1 MLLRKYMSLLGV
13 GSAQIDLILE
23 KDILK
28 PGDSVNG
35 HFLIKGGTID
45 QQLKQIDC
53 QLVMKNEMIDT
64 EKVIDTITI
73 QVQSKIQS
81 DEADKVPFAFQLPK
95 DVPVSTKEISYR
107 FKTKLIFEQGVES
120 WDEDMIK
127 VISQ

>member
-28 PGDSVNG
+28 PGDYVNG

-53 QLVMKNEMIDT
+53 DLVMMDGRTGRE
-64 EKVIDTITI
+64 EVIDTIAIPTMAR
-73 QVQSKIQS
+73 IQS
-81 DEADKVPFAFQLPK
+81 DEADQVPFSFLLPT
-95 DVPVSTKEISYR
+95 DVPLSTKEISYQ
-107 FKTKLIFEQGVES
+107 FKTKLTFEKGVES
-120 WDEDMIK
+120 WDEDMIE
-127 VISQ
+127 VIRE

>member
-45 QQLKQIDC
+45 QQLKKIDC
-53 QLVMKNEMIDT
+53 QLVMKDEMTHI
-64 EKVIDTITI
+64 EKVIDTTTI
-73 QVQSKIQS
+73 KIVSRIQS
-81 DEADKVPFAFQLPK
+81 DEADNVPFSFQLPMN
-95 DVPVSTKEISYR
+95 VPVSTKDISYR

-120 WDEDMIK
+120 WDEDMIQ
-127 VISQ
+127 VISE